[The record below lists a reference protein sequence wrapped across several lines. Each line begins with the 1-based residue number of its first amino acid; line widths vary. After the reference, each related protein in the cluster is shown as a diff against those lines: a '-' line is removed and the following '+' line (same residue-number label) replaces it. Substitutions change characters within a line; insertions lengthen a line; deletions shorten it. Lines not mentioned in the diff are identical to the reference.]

1 MDCWSSL
8 FSYENGKL
16 IKHRNKTD
24 YEIDAA
30 NSHYTEARWNC
41 NADFKRKEGL
51 FKLNLKPF
59 SYLKS

>member
-1 MDCWSSL
+1 MIFFFKLLQAHCKKLYSPTMDCWSSL

-30 NSHYTEARWNC
+30 NSHYTEAR
-41 NADFKRKEGL
+41 
-51 FKLNLKPF
+51 
-59 SYLKS
+59 